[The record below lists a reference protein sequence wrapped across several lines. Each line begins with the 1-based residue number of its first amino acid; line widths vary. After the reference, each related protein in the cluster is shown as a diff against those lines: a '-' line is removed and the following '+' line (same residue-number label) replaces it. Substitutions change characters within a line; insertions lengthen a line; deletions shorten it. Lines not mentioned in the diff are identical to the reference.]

1 MKIISLLTTVLALTT
16 LNSCAQTLKWE
27 NQEFEISNV
36 KASVTELYGEEV
48 LRVERDL
55 EALPFD
61 KDNLFGTVDEPTF
74 VKIKDLNFSNGTIEV
89 KVLSRLLKDAPKFAR
104 GFIGIAF
111 RINEDNSAYESI
123 YLRPTNGRADDQL
136 RRNHTIQYYAYPDYK
151 FNVLRENSKGE
162 FETYADIGLNE
173 WITMRIEVEGTKATL
188 YLNDIEY
195 PSFIVSKM
203 KGNSTSGSIGLWVE
217 IGTEGFFK
225 DLKVIKND

>member
-1 MKIISLLTTVLALTT
+1 MKIISLLATVLGLTT

-36 KASVTELYGEEV
+36 KASVTELHGKEA
-48 LRVERDL
+48 LRIERDL

-61 KDNLFGTVDEPTF
+61 KDNLFNTVDEPTF
-74 VKIKDLNFSNGTIEV
+74 VKIKDLNFVNGTIEI
-89 KVLSRLLKDAPKFAR
+89 KVLSRLLKDAPEFAR

-111 RINEDNSAYESI
+111 RINEDNSSYESI

-162 FETYADIGLNE
+162 FETYADIGLDE
-173 WITMRIEVEGTKATL
+173 WITMRVEVEGKKATL
-188 YLNDIEY
+188 YLNDKEY
-195 PSFIVSKM
+195 PSFVVSEM

-225 DLKVIKND
+225 DLKITKND